1 MVIKDVIESRLM
13 QHIQVLKDEIKH
25 AKKIIGDPKSR
36 DRVIKDLNFERV
48 VIKKNEKPQTEA
60 ERNFNTNVIKIYPK
74 VNSQRKKR
82 QHQSLN
88 F

>member
-25 AKKIIGDPKSR
+25 AKKIIGDQKSR

-60 ERNFNTNVIKIYPK
+60 ERNFNPNVIKIYPK